1 MNVIGNEERSFIM
14 KNSNNNYNNK
24 TKRNQQFTT
33 GKGRILDK
41 GTVSCQLI
49 TFAFQFSRSPKNDQI
64 LLSPYSFNTIYK
76 QTSGESRASH
86 QTKDTFLMY
95 QQILVQIA
103 ISFLLKLPVKE
114 QFIFSNVLFFLQ
126 KKCFSIHCNMNEQNQ
141 LISWHKSHNVLRASR
156 DD

>member
-1 MNVIGNEERSFIM
+1 MNVTGNKERSFIM
-14 KNSNNNYNNK
+14 KNSNNNYNN

-41 GTVSCQLI
+41 DTVNCQLI
-49 TFAFQFSRSPKNDQI
+49 KFAFQFSRSPKSDQI
-64 LLSPYSFNTIYK
+64 ILSPYSFNTIYK

-95 QQILVQIA
+95 YQILVQIA
-103 ISFLLKLPVKE
+103 ISFLPKLPVKE

-141 LISWHKSHNVLRASR
+141 LISWHKSHNVLCTSR
-156 DD
+156 DN